1 MAITNHERVGTAMEL
16 LRQGLA
22 PFVERE
28 LHSRVETGAVDMD
41 VLRRFEIDKPYRE
54 WDAAALL
61 RLMWETWNDV
71 FRDTLG
77 AAERSLVSELRG
89 WRNQWAHQESFSSD
103 DADRAL
109 DSAERLLTAVSATQ
123 AAEIATMK
131 MELRRRVFDEQVR
144 GERRKAT
151 GSLIEAV
158 GDGGIKPWREVVTP
172 HADVASGRYQQ
183 AEFAADLGQ
192 VHLGEG
198 TDEYRDPGEFFRRT
212 FLTESLRRLLA
223 GGAQRF
229 AGQGG
234 DPVVQLQTNF
244 GGGKTHSMLAL
255 YHLFSG
261 IPARELTGMD
271 EVLAEA
277 GVEIPRRCDV

>member
-89 WRNQWAHQESFSSD
+89 C
-103 DADRAL
+103 
-109 DSAERLLTAVSATQ
+109 AT
-123 AAEIATMK
+123 
-131 MELRRRVFDEQVR
+131 
-144 GERRKAT
+144 
-151 GSLIEAV
+151 
-158 GDGGIKPWREVVTP
+158 
-172 HADVASGRYQQ
+172 SGRTRSPSP
-183 AEFAADLGQ
+183 ATTPTAPS
-192 VHLGEG
+192 
-198 TDEYRDPGEFFRRT
+198 TRP
-212 FLTESLRRLLA
+212 
-223 GGAQRF
+223 
-229 AGQGG
+229 
-234 DPVVQLQTNF
+234 
-244 GGGKTHSMLAL
+244 
-255 YHLFSG
+255 SG
-261 IPARELTGMD
+261 
-271 EVLAEA
+271 
-277 GVEIPRRCDV
+277 C